1 MRECMSVWFAA
12 ALAVALTSSPVLGE
26 AAGKPGTLKGDL
38 PPAQYNRVVKPIE
51 AKLALAEKA
60 MAGYEKEMTK
70 PPEKRRQ
77 ATLLSWKE
85 KASAAYYQVA
95 LAARK
100 AAKMVKK
107 VEHQAE
113 IKAKYEGLNLRKA
126 TDILLAFASEAHE
139 QGDLRKAIAYYK
151 RVLGMDP
158 DNPRA
163 KAALERIASTVKRAA
178 DQQRKERDKKKDDK
192 KDSRWK
198 SNRGS

>member
-1 MRECMSVWFAA
+1 MRECMSVWVAA
-12 ALAVALTSSPVLGE
+12 TLAVAFASSTVLGE

-77 ATLLSWKE
+77 ATLISWKE

-113 IKAKYEGLNLRKA
+113 IKARYEDLNLRKA
-126 TDILLAFASEAHE
+126 TDILLAFADEAQQ

-151 RVLGMDP
+151 RVLSMDP
-158 DNPRA
+158 NNPRA